1 MLPVGRA
8 KLYWLIRLYVSRH
21 HDVATFCKEFETTYN
36 FEVNKSEL
44 TSVEAAAFRDLFD
57 RVVLYSPFERDLRE
71 YPAYQSAQ
79 QIERAVAIAQSKLDF
94 EAETDTSE

>member
-1 MLPVGRA
+1 
-8 KLYWLIRLYVSRH
+8 
-21 HDVATFCKEFETTYN
+21 
-36 FEVNKSEL
+36 
-44 TSVEAAAFRDLFD
+44 
-57 RVVLYSPFERDLRE
+57 VVLYSPFERDLRE